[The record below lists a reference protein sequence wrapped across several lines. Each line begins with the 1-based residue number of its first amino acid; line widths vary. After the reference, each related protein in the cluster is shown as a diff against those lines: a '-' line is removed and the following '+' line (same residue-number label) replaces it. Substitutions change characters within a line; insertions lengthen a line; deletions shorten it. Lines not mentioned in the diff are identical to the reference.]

1 MATDA
6 LPITLT
12 PVPGEAI
19 DGYLERLAAHNG
31 YSNPAFIDRLA
42 GGACTPLLTLAPNT
56 QLLDRLAV
64 LSGQP
69 LSCLRAMTLGALP
82 GTEADVDA
90 DAVLAWRRVAAAGW
104 PPERS
109 TAICPRCLTADG
121 SWRMAWRHPWVT
133 TCVSHGSW
141 LVSTC
146 PTCDRRFRSGRTT
159 LRSIDGDDH
168 ACGNPRGARGRTC
181 PQSLRDLPVERAPDH
196 VLTAAL
202 RIDSAINSHPM
213 DVLGEPVAPTAHLA
227 NLRALTVLLLHLA
240 TQLGGEQL
248 ASWADIARADQS
260 RSSGDRGA
268 RWGLAPPS
276 DLRLRGEALAA
287 ADEILRAASID
298 VAADRLHPWTELTPH
313 TPDGQLGWLADH
325 TTMTPLLSSLILAA
339 TASRRRLATLL
350 DASPVALPMT
360 AIPQVIPV
368 EIYTKHF
375 RGMLDVADRTGR
387 LFVALCLAR
396 QQLGRTSWAEAAAAL
411 RLPVELGTKTARACS
426 ADLLAPAREFIAAL
440 ARTADDL
447 DSTIDY
453 RAREDAVRRLA
464 RHRGWCRP
472 WARIHL
478 PGSHATSQQYAVT
491 WLWTQHAHGQID
503 TSPGWH
509 HTPDHHDRA
518 HYRAYTGRLDPAA
531 TEALTALMHGMTGAR
546 RTA

>member
-1 MATDA
+1 MRIAA
-6 LPITLT
+6 SPKRH
-12 PVPGEAI
+12 
-19 DGYLERLAAHNG
+19 ERL
-31 YSNPAFIDRLA
+31 DRPQA
-42 GGACTPLLTLAPNT
+42 KHTGSG
-56 QLLDRLAV
+56 DR
-64 LSGQP
+64 
-69 LSCLRAMTLGALP
+69 
-82 GTEADVDA
+82 
-90 DAVLAWRRVAAAGW
+90 
-104 PPERS
+104 
-109 TAICPRCLTADG
+109 G
-121 SWRMAWRHPWVT
+121 SPT
-133 TCVSHGSW
+133 TW
-141 LVSTC
+141 
-146 PTCDRRFRSGRTT
+146 
-159 LRSIDGDDH
+159 
-168 ACGNPRGARGRTC
+168 
-181 PQSLRDLPVERAPDH
+181 Q
-196 VLTAAL
+196 
-202 RIDSAINSHPM
+202 
-213 DVLGEPVAPTAHLA
+213 APTAHLA

-298 VAADRLHPWTELTPH
+298 VAADRLHPWTELTPR

-325 TTMTPLLSSLILAA
+325 TSMTPLLSRLVIAA

-350 DASPVALPMT
+350 DASAGPLPVT
-360 AIPQVIPV
+360 AIPQLVPAEV
-368 EIYTKHF
+368 FARHF
-375 RGMLDVADRTGR
+375 SGMLDVADRTGR
-387 LFVALCLAR
+387 PFVALCLAR
-396 QQLGRTSWAEAAAAL
+396 QHRRKGNWAEAAAAL
-411 RLPVELGTKTARACS
+411 GLATDTGTKTARACS

-464 RHRGWCRP
+464 RHRGWYRP

-491 WLWTQHAHGQID
+491 WLWTQHAHGHID

-531 TEALTALMHGMTGAR
+531 TEALTALVQSTTAAKR